1 MNMFVG
7 CDTLVGVKVINPPAD
22 FESVTKIRHDQYE
35 VVTKTNVD
43 TDFNLSINITND
55 YRSLKK
61 YMSTKDPGSTMGTL
75 SPAILAELNG
85 VKANNVSKMFERSA
99 VTDIPNLHIDTS
111 KVEDFSGMFGWCSGL
126 STIDTSWIDTSSATN
141 MNEMFA
147 ATNVTTLDLTHF
159 DTSKVKDFG
168 DMFNRCSNLT
178 TITGIIDM
186 TSSTNC
192 EGMFDECTNL
202 TGVKIFNP
210 PLDFEDKCGL
220 THDQYVIVKS
230 K

>member
-1 MNMFVG
+1 MVFWF
-7 CDTLVGVKVINPPAD
+7 I
-22 FESVTKIRHDQYE
+22 Y
-35 VVTKTNVD
+35 
-43 TDFNLSINITND
+43 
-55 YRSLKK
+55 YR
-61 YMSTKDPGSTMGTL
+61 Y
-75 SPAILAELNG
+75 
-85 VKANNVSKMFERSA
+85 
-99 VTDIPNLHIDTS
+99 
-111 KVEDFSGMFGWCSGL
+111 
-126 STIDTSWIDTSSATN
+126 
-141 MNEMFA
+141 NEMFA

-192 EGMFDECTNL
+192 EGMFAECTNL